1 MLYNSRASLGNL
13 TGMGTVS
20 PWAHNKR
27 GPPLRRT
34 DAVQISA
41 TLWPTGGCGF
51 QDTFAAT
58 GSLKSLFQSLGS
70 LVEVQ
75 VFLLWHAMP
84 APALLG
90 LLSLVQQRTGRS

>member
-1 MLYNSRASLGNL
+1 
-13 TGMGTVS
+13 MGTVS

-27 GPPLRRT
+27 GPPLRRA

-58 GSLKSLFQSLGS
+58 GSLKSLFPISGLSRGGAGFF
-70 LVEVQ
+70 
-75 VFLLWHAMP
+75 FLLWHAMP

-90 LLSLVQQRTGRS
+90 LLSLLSLVQQRTGRS